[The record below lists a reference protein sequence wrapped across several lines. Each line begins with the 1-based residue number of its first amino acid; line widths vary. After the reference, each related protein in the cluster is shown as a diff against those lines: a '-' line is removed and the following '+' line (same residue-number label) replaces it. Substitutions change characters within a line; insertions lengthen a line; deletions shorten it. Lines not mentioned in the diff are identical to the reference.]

1 AGARGAGIWITVRGV
16 EARALG
22 RVVDVQEDGLIGR
35 GAGGPGRRSHDV
47 AQPAVETD
55 VAGVAVGSI
64 ERELRR
70 LGRILPTGSVVAHS
84 SDDDA
89 VDVRRHA
96 RVNAVP
102 DKTGHPTRRTLIDER
117 AEVVGNG
124 CGPGEAGAHQVR
136 CGLARGAWA
145 ACRVG

>member
-1 AGARGAGIWITVRGV
+1 RWVGVLGGSEVRGRVGQRPREDPAGARGAGIWITVRGV

-89 VDVRRHA
+89 VD
-96 RVNAVP
+96 
-102 DKTGHPTRRTLIDER
+102 G
-117 AEVVGNG
+117 
-124 CGPGEAGAHQVR
+124 
-136 CGLARGAWA
+136 
-145 ACRVG
+145 